1 MEILQIIGIGLV
13 STLIIIVLR
22 KQKPEIAVQVS
33 IVAGAMI
40 FLMLAAKLSA
50 VVDMLGEYVDK
61 AGIKPAYFITVLKIT
76 GIAYIAEFG
85 AEICRDAGEGAIASK
100 IEMAGK
106 VMIVVLAVPV
116 ITSLMDLIL
125 KIMP

>member
-13 STLIIIVLR
+13 STVIIIILR

-33 IVAGAMI
+33 IVAGIII
-40 FLMLAAKLSA
+40 FMMLASKLSA
-50 VVDMLGEYVDK
+50 VVDLLEEYANK
-61 AGIKPAYFITVLKIT
+61 AGIKPVYFTTVLKIT

-85 AEICRDAGEGAIASK
+85 ADICRDAGEGAIASK

-106 VMIVVLAVPV
+106 IIIVVMAVP
-116 ITSLMDLIL
+116 IIASLMDLIL